1 MAKKKKTMFI
11 CSHCGHSSVK
21 WLGRC
26 PGCGEWES
34 FEEKD
39 ETLFTISA
47 HSSGAPLYTHIDAI
61 DTTQADRIDCGSVE
75 FNRILGGGAV
85 RGSYNL
91 ISGAPGVGKST
102 LMLQI
107 ALKLAAH
114 RKVLYLSG
122 EESAPQVKMR
132 FGRLTKAE
140 AKSQLFVSNENNI
153 ELLREIVEQEKFEVV
168 FVDSIQSV
176 FSTAVTGIPGAVG
189 QIKECAVRL
198 LEIAKK
204 CGVTLFVIGHVTKS
218 GTIAGPMLLEHMVD
232 TVLYFE
238 GDPTLGY
245 RVLRT
250 TKNRFGGTDEIGIFT
265 MTSQGLEE
273 VENPSQFFI
282 SNREENTSGGA
293 LALIMEGTR
302 PFLIEVQSLATNSNL
317 PQPRRVTSGIDNGR
331 LAMITAVLEKR
342 GDVYFSSFDVFV
354 NVVGGLKLKTPASD
368 LPIAAS
374 LLSSM
379 FSIAVPSRVAFI
391 GEMGLAGE
399 IREVPGIE
407 LMLKEG
413 ARLGLKRI
421 YVPVLRHKPKVK
433 GVELVELRNIF
444 GLIEEVRTMKIFE

>member
-1 MAKKKKTMFI
+1 MAKKKRNLFI
-11 CSHCGHSSVK
+11 CSNCGYTSIK

-39 ETLFTISA
+39 ETPFTISER
-47 HSSGAPLYTHIDAI
+47 SPDAPLVSHISDINPAL
-61 DTTQADRIDCGSVE
+61 ADRIDCGSAE

-91 ISGAPGVGKST
+91 ISGSPGVGKST

-107 ALKLAAH
+107 ALKLSAQ

-122 EESAPQVKMR
+122 EESASQVKMR
-132 FGRLTKAE
+132 FNRLAE
-140 AKSQLFVSNENNI
+140 DETRNSLYISNENNI
-153 ELLREIVEQEKFEVV
+153 ELLRDIIEQEKFEVV

-176 FSTAVTGIPGAVG
+176 FSTAVTGIPGAIG

-198 LEIAKK
+198 LEIAKR
-204 CGVTLFVIGHVTKS
+204 CGVTLFVIGHITKS

-238 GDPTLGY
+238 GDPALGY

-265 MTSQGLEE
+265 MTSRGLEE

-282 SNREENTSGGA
+282 SNRDENISGSA

-302 PFLIEVQSLATNSNL
+302 PFLIEVQSLASSSNL

-342 GDVYFSSFDVFV
+342 GDVYFSSFDIFV

-379 FSIAVPSRVAFI
+379 FSIAVPSQVAFI
-391 GEMGLAGE
+391 GELGLAGE

-407 LMLKEG
+407 LMVKEG

-421 YVPVLRHKPKVK
+421 YVPVLRHKPKAK
-433 GVELVELRNIF
+433 GVETVELKNIF
-444 GLIEEVRTMKIFE
+444 GLIEEIRTMRIFE

>member
-1 MAKKKKTMFI
+1 MAKKKRPVFI
-11 CSHCGHSSVK
+11 CSHCGHVSVK

-39 ETLFTISA
+39 ETSFSISA
-47 HSSGAPLYTHIDAI
+47 QSPDLPLVVHIDEV
-61 DTTQADRIDCGSVE
+61 DTAQADRLDTGCGE
-75 FNRILGGGAV
+75 FNRILGGGVV

-107 ALKLAAH
+107 ALRMAARH
-114 RKVLYLSG
+114 KVLYLSG
-122 EESAPQVKMR
+122 EESVSQVKMR
-132 FGRLTKAE
+132 FGRLRDTTAE
-140 AKSQLFVSNENNI
+140 HRLFLSNENNLD
-153 ELLREIVEQEKFEVV
+153 LLRDIVERERFEVV
-168 FVDSIQSV
+168 FVDSIQTV
-176 FSTAVTGIPGAVG
+176 FSTAVTGIPGSIS

-198 LEIAKK
+198 LELAKRAN
-204 CGVTLFVIGHVTKS
+204 VTLFVIGHVTKS
-218 GTIAGPMLLEHMVD
+218 GSIAGPMLLEHMVD

-265 MTSQGLEE
+265 MTARGLEE

-282 SNREENTSGGA
+282 SNREENISGSA

-302 PFLIEVQSLATNSNL
+302 PFLIEVQSLATSSHL
-317 PQPRRVTSGIDNGR
+317 PQPRRVTSGIDSGR

-342 GDVYFSSFDVFV
+342 GDVYFSAFDLFV

-374 LLSSM
+374 LLSSV
-379 FSIAVPSRVAFI
+379 FSIAVPSRIAFI
-391 GEMGLAGE
+391 GELGLAGE

-413 ARLGLKRI
+413 ARLGLSRI
-421 YVPVLRHKPKVK
+421 YVPVLRHKAKAK
-433 GVELVELRNIF
+433 GVEIVELKNIF
-444 GLIEEVRTMKIFE
+444 DLIEQVRTMKIFE